1 MNYRKS
7 SLSLCGAALLA
18 LLSGG
23 AFAATENLAVDNGS
37 VATAQDVDPFGDG
50 GVINVFGFRGSV
62 FGGLVVDNSD
72 ADFYS
77 FSVADNT
84 RITLAVNTPE
94 GPQFGDDP
102 VVALYDLGG
111 AQLAVDDDG
120 GPGFDSLLSYDAL
133 IAGTYVAAVSGFADF
148 SFTGGGST
156 DFSYQLQITAAPVPL
171 PAPVVLLG
179 SVVALFAV
187 RRRPG

>member
-1 MNYRKS
+1 MSYRNL
-7 SLSLCGAALLA
+7 SLSLFGGALLA
-18 LLSGG
+18 VLSSG

-37 VATAQDVDPFGDG
+37 VATAQDVDPFGAEN
-50 GVINVFGFRGSV
+50 VINVFGFRGSV
-62 FGGLVVDNSD
+62 LGGLVVDNSD

-77 FSVADNT
+77 FTVADNT

-94 GPQFGDDP
+94 GPQFDDDP

-111 AQLAVDDDG
+111 AQLAVNDDG
-120 GPGFDSLLSYDAL
+120 GPGFDSFLSYDAL
-133 IAGTYVAAVSGFADF
+133 LAGTYVAAVSGFADF
-148 SFTGGGST
+148 DFMGGGST

-171 PAPVVLLG
+171 PAPLVLLG

-187 RRRPG
+187 RRRQD